1 MGHFVNGSPYVHP
14 SDLPPT
20 PPSIFMF
27 RLRQVFT
34 MVLFIQRAAAVFLTC
49 VALQTHGF
57 AISSSSSSGK
67 KLLTNNKAKGGRGFG
82 APSVANFTPDTSPEL
97 STLRQFL
104 TSQGGVLD
112 DIQIGYNNQNSLR
125 GLYATRALKKGDI
138 ICKIPSDLALAL
150 SDPQLGGSDVPTFAH
165 SARNLLQMYMHDD
178 QFKDT
183 WQPYLDT
190 LPTMDSSQFDETP
203 DFWSMDE
210 IRELEFPRA
219 VKQALQRKE
228 QVENLALEENLTLE
242 ELQFVTWLVSSRCFL
257 LQITAGN
264 DPQSA
269 RASPPS
275 KSIRVLVPYI
285 DMINHSSNAPNA
297 ELHLI
302 DPEKDEAWF
311 AIRALKP
318 IPKGSE
324 ITIQYGS
331 GVDSSVELL
340 NAYGFVPTSNKFD
353 AMMLKKGGEDC
364 IESLNDW
371 TTTLQEDE
379 EEFKS
384 AEGNRRKT
392 LALRIKLKKAYAD
405 L

>member
-1 MGHFVNGSPYVHP
+1 
-14 SDLPPT
+14 
-20 PPSIFMF
+20 
-27 RLRQVFT
+27 
-34 MVLFIQRAAAVFLTC
+34 
-49 VALQTHGF
+49 
-57 AISSSSSSGK
+57 
-67 KLLTNNKAKGGRGFG
+67 
-82 APSVANFTPDTSPEL
+82 
-97 STLRQFL
+97 
-104 TSQGGVLD
+104 
-112 DIQIGYNNQNSLR
+112 
-125 GLYATRALKKGDI
+125 
-138 ICKIPSDLALAL
+138 
-150 SDPQLGGSDVPTFAH
+150 
-165 SARNLLQMYMHDD
+165 
-178 QFKDT
+178 
-183 WQPYLDT
+183 
-190 LPTMDSSQFDETP
+190 
-203 DFWSMDE
+203 
-210 IRELEFPRA
+210 
-219 VKQALQRKE
+219 
-228 QVENLALEENLTLE
+228 
-242 ELQFVTWLVSSRCFL
+242 
-257 LQITAGN
+257 
-264 DPQSA
+264 
-269 RASPPS
+269 
-275 KSIRVLVPYI
+275 
-285 DMINHSSNAPNA
+285 
-297 ELHLI
+297 LI